1 MTDPAGSRVADLI
14 RSPFAAQLVAAMPE
28 AALIVG
34 ADGRVAAANN
44 PALNLLAAL
53 KLGDPLVLALRAP
66 DVVDAYRRV
75 IASGEGE
82 TVQWS
87 ERVPVE
93 RLFDVS
99 VAPLSSPAGE
109 VEAVLVTLRDLTE
122 IRRVERLRV
131 DFIANASH
139 ELRTPLA
146 SLLGFIETLQGS
158 ARDDAKAR
166 DRFLAIMRDQGRRMA
181 RLIEDLLS
189 LSRIEQ
195 KQHLR
200 PETVVDLAQSV
211 RSVVDS
217 LSPMA
222 EELGAEI
229 RFSAPEPV
237 LVNGDRDEL
246 VRVAENLIENA
257 IKYGVRLDADASPGR
272 GHGVFDREGGAADGA
287 RLRSRHPAGAPA
299 APDRALLSRRRHPE
313 PGAQRHGAR
322 PRYRQAHSHPPPRQ
336 AEHHEPDQ
344 SRLDFRRERAASRQ
358 AQITG
363 GPAEGRS
370 KGALAIA
377 GWVRREPARNQRV
390 GSRCSSGAD
399 LIISMR

>member
-1 MTDPAGSRVADLI
+1 
-14 RSPFAAQLVAAMPE
+14 MPE

-34 ADGRVAAANN
+34 ADGRVAAANK
-44 PALNLLAAL
+44 PALNLLSAL

-66 DVVDAYRRV
+66 DVVDAFRRV
-75 IASGEGE
+75 IASGDGE

-93 RLFDVS
+93 RLFDVC
-99 VAPLSSPAGE
+99 VAPLSSSDGD

-166 DRFLAIMRDQGRRMA
+166 DRFLAIMRDQGHRMA

-200 PETVVDLAQSV
+200 PETVVDLVQCV

-222 EELGAEI
+222 DELGAEI
-229 RFSAPEPV
+229 RFSAREPV

-246 VRVAENLIENA
+246 VRVAENLVENA
-257 IKYGVRLDADASPGR
+257 IKYGLRSDADAWPGR
-272 GHGVFDREGGAADGA
+272 SQCVGHR
-287 RLRSRHPAGAPA
+287 
-299 APDRALLSRRRHPE
+299 
-313 PGAQRHGAR
+313 
-322 PRYRQAHSHPPPRQ
+322 
-336 AEHHEPDQ
+336 
-344 SRLDFRRERAASRQ
+344 
-358 AQITG
+358 
-363 GPAEGRS
+363 
-370 KGALAIA
+370 
-377 GWVRREPARNQRV
+377 
-390 GSRCSSGAD
+390 
-399 LIISMR
+399 